1 MAIDMKK
8 ISEALWKNPNNANWK
23 KLSSSLPKSGIKY
36 YKVFYE
42 KGKLSKTEDLR
53 DSYIEL
59 YDSKEKVVIK
69 VPVYEK
75 KAKGIRGAT
84 IYLVGLLNTNK

>member
-1 MAIDMKK
+1 MATDMTK
-8 ISEALWKNPNNANWK
+8 ISEALWKDPSNANWK
-23 KLSSSLPKSGIKY
+23 RLGSALPKSGIKY
-36 YKVFYE
+36 YKVFYQQ
-42 KGKLSKTEDLR
+42 GKVSKTEDLR
-53 DSYIEL
+53 DAYVEL
-59 YDSKEKVVIK
+59 YDSKEKLVAK